1 MTMKV
6 AVPWPKH
13 SPMFGHEASSQTV
26 CRFASRRIFLISVKR
41 SPPPAR
47 TRIHS
52 GLRKGSDCTTL
63 IGMREVLRPRFCWS
77 LRSGSVIV
85 RLSRSRRCDA
95 SRERRGKALLHLVN
109 AITYAVVGEPRRGE
123 ARIAARIDARE
134 GREIGID
141 VQRDAVI

>member
-1 MTMKV
+1 MIMNV

-63 IGMREVLRPRFCWS
+63 IGMREVLSARFCWS

-85 RLSRSRRCDA
+85 GLSGSGRDA
-95 SRERRGKALLHLVN
+95 PRERRGKALLHCMN
-109 AITYAVVGEPRRGE
+109 AITHAEVREARGGE
-123 ARIAARIDARE
+123 ARIPAGVDARK
-134 GREIGID
+134 GREVGVD
-141 VQRDAVI
+141 VQRDAG